1 MILSEEINYRETLK
15 RFRKKPFQEIME
27 TRFLVNKEANFEVQM
42 AILDFQNK
50 ISEIDLFLIR

>member
-1 MILSEEINYRETLK
+1 
-15 RFRKKPFQEIME
+15 ME